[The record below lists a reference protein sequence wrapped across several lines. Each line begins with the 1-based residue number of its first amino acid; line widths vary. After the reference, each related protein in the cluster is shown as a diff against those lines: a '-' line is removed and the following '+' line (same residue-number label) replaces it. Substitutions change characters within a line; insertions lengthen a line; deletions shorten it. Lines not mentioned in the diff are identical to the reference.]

1 MPERDDDKPREMK
14 VTDRRMFTPEGEL
27 REEFR
32 DLATASERPVAEP
45 TPRAADEPRGAEPP
59 VPPSPAPPSP
69 AAPEGADRSTP
80 ADVSGPE
87 PGSGPTFFDLVA
99 VLAEPVPLYLG
110 DTPLPDGR
118 SAENLD
124 AARFHIDLLDVL
136 RQKTAGSLSPQE
148 SGVLEDILYRLR
160 MRFVQKRG

>member
-1 MPERDDDKPREMK
+1 MPDEDDDKPPEMK

-32 DLATASERPVAEP
+32 TLVKESEGHPAPAAEP
-45 TPRAADEPRGAEPP
+45 TAPPEPAAPMPSEP
-59 VPPSPAPPSP
+59 SISAPPSGTG
-69 AAPEGADRSTP
+69 EVGG
-80 ADVSGPE
+80 SGSIDL
-87 PGSGPTFFDLVA
+87 PGSSPDAAPTFFDLVA

-110 DTPLPDGR
+110 DTRLPDGR
-118 SAENLD
+118 SAENLE

-136 RQKTAGSLSPQE
+136 RQKTAGSLSAQE

>member
-1 MPERDDDKPREMK
+1 MPEEDDDKPREMK
-14 VTDRRMFTPEGEL
+14 VTDRRMFTPDGEL

-32 DLATASERPVAEP
+32 DLTATSEGRVAEP
-45 TPRAADEPRGAEPP
+45 TPRAADEPRGPQPP
-59 VPPSPAPPSP
+59 APPSPVAPSP
-69 AAPEGADRSTP
+69 AAPEGADRSAP
-80 ADVSGPE
+80 ADAAGPE
-87 PGSGPTFFDLVA
+87 PGAGPTFLDLVA

-118 SAENLD
+118 SVENLD

-136 RQKTAGSLSPQE
+136 REKTAGTLSPQE